1 MARLMVDVRWTLVTS
16 MGWQLAGRQHI
27 YVAQN
32 IFLVAGCKN
41 MCCDAIHRLVGM
53 EGRNEVVSR

>member
-1 MARLMVDVRWTLVTS
+1 LVTS

-32 IFLVAGCKN
+32 IFLVAECKN
-41 MCCDAIHRLVGM
+41 MCCDAVARLVGM
-53 EGRNEVVSR
+53 EGRNEVVSK